1 MTEGSSMTADRY
13 QRVKDI
19 FNQVLD
25 TLPDERESVLSG
37 RCSGDG
43 ELESEVRRLL
53 AQLEIE
59 AGGVL
64 DSPIIDGAELDS
76 LLDRY
81 ELSFEPGEVIAG
93 RFRIER
99 AVGRGGMGQVW
110 EAFDQ
115 QLREYVALKT
125 IRTQIASDPKALG
138 RFKQEVLNA
147 RRVSHPNVCRVYD
160 FFIHTGPD
168 GQTPFLTMQMLR
180 GETLAELLKR
190 QGKLPE
196 PQARRIL
203 GQCAA
208 ALKAAHQAGL
218 IHRDFKPGNV
228 MLVPD
233 GNGGLTGIVTDFG
246 LAHYAPGP
254 DEISRTFT
262 AGTPAYMAPEQLAG
276 GELTPATDAYAFAVV
291 ACEVLT
297 GKRPGEG
304 GLELLPRSWKTPIRQ
319 ALEINPLNRGVAL
332 PDRPA
337 KLNSR
342 LVLAFAALLVVLGA
356 ALLWSR
362 AGTHPGQQA
371 IAVLP
376 FTQESGRVED
386 RYLGESLS
394 DEIISSLSRVP
405 ALSVI
410 ARDSSSQLT
419 AQNPDL
425 PAIARRLHTHYVVT
439 GSVRPIDN
447 RIQITAQLIDAS
459 TRAILWLETYIR
471 DRSQTATLHAEIARG
486 ITSKLG
492 VQVSA
497 AQMSLFGSRLP
508 LQEAGDLYVRGRA
521 LWSNRSPANLQNALD
536 AFTKAIQIDPNFALA
551 YAARAD
557 TLAIMAERS
566 YLSGAE
572 AFPKAKEAALQAVI
586 LDPQLPEAQAALG
599 LVQSIG
605 EWDYYNAEKSL
616 RRAIEAGPSYVYAQQ
631 WYAAV
636 LLKTGRHEEAIR
648 EAERATMLD
657 PLSPAPLANVGWMN
671 VYSQRYDRAI
681 EIAGRLTKEHPQ
693 FANTCLLLA
702 RGFLG
707 KREFGEA
714 SKALAGCSAELQQKP
729 SYLRSLAISHALAGR
744 KPEAVA
750 ILNRMLTPDTE
761 QPMADSHIAA
771 VYASLEQPNE
781 AFYWLDQGVTR
792 RDPNAAMVDVDSF
805 FASIRSDPRYPNFLA
820 RIGVSYKK

>member
-1 MTEGSSMTADRY
+1 MTADRY
-13 QRVKDI
+13 QQVKDI

-25 TLPDERESVLSG
+25 TLPAERESVLSG

-53 AQLEIE
+53 AQLETDS
-59 AGGVL
+59 GGVL

-81 ELSFEPGEVIAG
+81 ELTFEPGEIVAG

-110 EAFDQ
+110 EAYDQ

-125 IRTQIASDPKALG
+125 IRPQIASDPKAIEE
-138 RFKQEVLNA
+138 FKQEVLNA
-147 RRVSHPNVCRVYD
+147 RRVSHLNVCRVYD
-160 FFIHTGPD
+160 FFVHAGPD
-168 GQTPFLTMQMLR
+168 GQTPFLTMQLLR

-203 GQCAA
+203 GECAA

-228 MLVPD
+228 MLIPTAD
-233 GNGGLTGIVTDFG
+233 GDLTAIVTDFG

-254 DEISRTFT
+254 DEISRTST

-276 GELTPATDAYAFAVV
+276 RELTPATDAYAFAVV

-304 GLELLPRSWKTPIRQ
+304 GLELVPRSWKAPIRQ
-319 ALEINPLNRGVAL
+319 ALEINPLNRGATL
-332 PDRPA
+332 PDRPTR
-337 KLNSR
+337 LSGR
-342 LVLAFAALLVVLGA
+342 LVLVLAALLVALA
-356 ALLWSR
+356 TALLWSR
-362 AGTHPGQQA
+362 AHTQPGHQA

-376 FTQESGRVED
+376 FTQESGSLED
-386 RYLGESLS
+386 RYFSEGFT
-394 DEIISSLSRVP
+394 DEIIGSLSRVP
-405 ALSVI
+405 TLSVI

-419 AQNPDL
+419 AQNQDL
-425 PAIARRLHTHYVVT
+425 QDIARRLHTRYLVT

-447 RIQITAQLIDAS
+447 RIQITAQLVDAS
-459 TRAILWLETYIR
+459 SRAILWLGTYIR
-471 DRSQTATLHAEIARG
+471 DRSQTATLHAEIVRG

-492 VQVSA
+492 VQIST
-497 AQMSLFGSRLP
+497 AQMSLFGSRMP
-508 LQEAGDLYVRGRA
+508 RQEAGDLYVRGRVQ
-521 LWSNRSPANLQNALD
+521 WSNRGPQNLQNALD
-536 AFTKAIQIDPNFALA
+536 AFTKATQLDPTFALA

-557 TLAIMAERS
+557 TLAIMAESS

-572 AFPKAKEAALQAVI
+572 AFPQAKEAALQAVI
-586 LDPQLPEAQAALG
+586 LDPQLPEAHAALG

-616 RRAIEAGPSYVYAQQ
+616 RRAIEAGPSYVYARQ

-648 EAERATMLD
+648 EAERAVALD
-657 PLSPAPLANVGWMN
+657 PLSPAPLANIGWMN
-671 VYSQRYDRAI
+671 FFSRRFDRTI
-681 EIAGRLTKEHPQ
+681 EIADLLAKNYPRFPY
-693 FANTCLLLA
+693 TCLMKAHSL
-702 RGFLG
+702 LG
-707 KREFGEA
+707 KREFDQASEA
-714 SKALAGCSAELQQKP
+714 LSGCSHELQDTP
-729 SYLRSLAISHALAGR
+729 NYLGALGVLNAIAGR

-750 ILNRMLTPDTE
+750 ILNRLLSRGPG
-761 QPMADSHIAA
+761 QPVADFYVAA
-771 VYASLEQPNE
+771 IYADLEQPNE
-781 AFYWLDQGVTR
+781 AFYWLDQSITH
-792 RDPNAAMVDVDSF
+792 RDPLVAMMDVYPF
-805 FASIRSDPRYPNFLA
+805 FDGIRPDPRYKQLLPRVGLLY
-820 RIGVSYKK
+820 RK